1 MLGFF
6 FNGGVVF
13 KGLSVFLRLLSVL
26 LPKSIKVVL
35 KFYVIFYDQDPE
47 TTSQNPIKSFTVSNP
62 GAAQKTAYQETL
74 DVNIS
79 GDCYIQIVPASPSN
93 STSNKD
99 RFAIWNITWEKN

>member
-1 MLGFF
+1 MGGIKTLTLNYGYTLSES
-6 FNGGVVF
+6 NGV
-13 KGLSVFLRLLSVL
+13 
-26 LPKSIKVVL
+26 

-47 TTSQNPIKSFTVSNP
+47 TTSQNPIKSFTISNP